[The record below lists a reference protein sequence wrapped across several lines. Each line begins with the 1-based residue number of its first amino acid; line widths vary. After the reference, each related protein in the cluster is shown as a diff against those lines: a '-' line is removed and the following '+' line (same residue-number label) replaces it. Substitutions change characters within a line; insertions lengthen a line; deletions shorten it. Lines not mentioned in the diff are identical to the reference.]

1 MANSSDLQT
10 LLNFLPELKDKSAL
24 QLGSDEGCT
33 KLLADRQLKSLVVV
47 DANQDS
53 LTKNQAANATCAN
66 VVYSNKNL
74 NEVDTSQKMFDLI
87 YSDSN
92 FISFSDETIQSAV
105 EKSLNVMNA
114 NGLLLLR
121 ESFEASKS
129 SKRFLFKTT
138 DTTKEAD

>member
-105 EKSLNVMNA
+105 EKSLNIMNA

-129 SKRFLFKTT
+129 SKRFLFNKQILL
-138 DTTKEAD
+138 

>member
-92 FISFSDETIQSAV
+92 FISFSNETIQSAV
-105 EKSLNVMNA
+105 EKSLNIMNA

>member
-105 EKSLNVMNA
+105 EKSLNIMNA

>member
-105 EKSLNVMNA
+105 EKSLNIMNA

-138 DTTKEAD
+138 DNTKEVD